1 MAPPADDVEV
11 PAPGDAP
18 WAGPAAAPPGAGP
31 PPAGASARGL
41 IFDFDGLIIDT
52 EGLYATTLLEVL
64 AARGVATDL
73 AAIGHL
79 FGSTGPESE
88 AAWAAASAGWGADLG
103 GEGLDELVRRAA
115 GDGFDELPLLPGV
128 VELLDAAEA
137 AGWRTALATGKAR
150 WRLDE
155 HLARLGIA
163 ERFSVVVTA
172 EEVENGKPA
181 PDIFLEAARR
191 LGVEPSACVVLEDSL
206 PGCQAASAAGMVA
219 VACPGPVTAGLD
231 FPSGARRVA
240 SLLELRL
247 EELLP

>member
-1 MAPPADDVEV
+1 MGTPGTAD
-11 PAPGDAP
+11 
-18 WAGPAAAPPGAGP
+18 
-31 PPAGASARGL
+31 ARGL

-52 EGLYATTLLEVL
+52 EGLYAATLLEVL
-64 AARGVATDL
+64 AARGVTTDL

-103 GEGLDELVRRAA
+103 RDGIDELVRRSA
-115 GDGFDELPLLPGV
+115 GDAFDALPLLPGV
-128 VELLDAAEA
+128 TEVLDAAEA
-137 AGWRTALATGKAR
+137 AGWRVALATGKAR

-163 ERFSVVVTA
+163 DRFSVVVTA
-172 EEVENGKPA
+172 EEVPNGKPA

-206 PGCQAASAAGMVA
+206 PGCRAATAAGMVA
-219 VACPGPVTAGLD
+219 VACPGPVTADLD
-231 FPSGARRVA
+231 FPAEARRVA

-247 EELLP
+247 DELLP